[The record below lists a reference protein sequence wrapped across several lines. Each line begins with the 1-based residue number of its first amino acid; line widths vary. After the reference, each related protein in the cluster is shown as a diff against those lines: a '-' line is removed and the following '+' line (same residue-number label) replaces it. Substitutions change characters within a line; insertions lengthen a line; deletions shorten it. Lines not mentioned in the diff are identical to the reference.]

1 MSNDP
6 MWQLLAARAQAQLAR
21 LQAARDEDRGGLSIE
36 AMILVGSLVAIAA
49 VAAAVLLLKV
59 NEKKDAIK

>member
-1 MSNDP
+1 MFNDP
-6 MWQLLAARAQAQLAR
+6 MWQLISAQARAQLAR
-21 LQAARDEDRGGLSIE
+21 LKAVRDEDRGGLSIE

-49 VAAAVLLLKV
+49 VAAGVLLLKV